1 MQLGTSLNE
10 LLGYYFE
17 RRLKENNLSGDIYN
31 LRIAFPVQRTT
42 EQGKSVSYLTTTDGL
57 AVLNRRRGNPGA
69 WLTTV
74 AGINPGDFAKINL
87 ATDALEDYLDALGD
101 LLLAESVYQSV
112 KGNTVRAAAAL
123 KIMNSGGRW

>member
-1 MQLGTSLNE
+1 MNCWVII
-10 LLGYYFE
+10 FE

-101 LLLAESVYQSV
+101 LLLAESIYPVCERQYRESCRSS
-112 KGNTVRAAAAL
+112 KDHE
-123 KIMNSGGRW
+123 